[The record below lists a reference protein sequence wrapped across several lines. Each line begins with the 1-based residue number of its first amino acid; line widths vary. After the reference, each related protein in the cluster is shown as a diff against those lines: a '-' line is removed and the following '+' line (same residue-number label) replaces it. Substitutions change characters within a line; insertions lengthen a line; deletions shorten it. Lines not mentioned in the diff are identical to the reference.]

1 MGQKSFQNK
10 PYCHFYQPST
20 VSFCLEAEDGCFII
34 WSGDAEKFL
43 VRSSSL
49 RLENSAQ
56 CVLKISWFKSLS
68 WAPPHV
74 IAFEAVEVSFW
85 LTKYFFFREL
95 MLQDTNLNVNFRN
108 FPINVL
114 VMVKGYRYFDKRAHW

>member
-10 PYCHFYQPST
+10 PHCHFYQPST

-68 WAPPHV
+68 
-74 IAFEAVEVSFW
+74 
-85 LTKYFFFREL
+85 
-95 MLQDTNLNVNFRN
+95 
-108 FPINVL
+108 
-114 VMVKGYRYFDKRAHW
+114 